1 MSKFSYFPKDKTKT
15 GYGRCEPEDI
25 NMLGNELIN
34 TINSANLTPSMNETD
49 QLAKSISNYVAKGTF
64 CKDITTDYA
73 HINLQIQSPFKA
85 PNTYYDGM
93 IITFLPINI
102 NLANATVNVNGLGEK
117 PIREKIDKEGI
128 AVGVIAQNQYIQLIY
143 NKSLDSFIIFQ
154 TQNQGEDKEGGNLI
168 VGQIISVLCSSS
180 YVPSGCLPCNG
191 TEYNKTSFNDLWTNY
206 LTATTPLLETCTYE
220 EYASDMTT
228 YGQCAKFAI
237 DTQNHKFKVPTIKDG
252 SYITQALSDTEIGKS
267 YNESL
272 PNITGTLAFEWQ
284 PQGNPGVFFQQ
295 TTKGNGEFGSGL
307 RGNNNTGFDASRSSS
322 AYQDGAKVQ
331 GDNVRLRFFVVVANG
346 FINQSQMDWSA
357 WASGLQGKANTD
369 GSNVTFSNLSED
381 AKNNIITMLS
391 PNFQAK
397 ITRSVNTDYT
407 ATQAGWIFGYLNL
420 VPNGTFAYITVDGAD
435 IGSTAQQPDYADGY
449 IPFFVFVPAGKTY
462 VVHSTG
468 DTVAQFYFC
477 PLNY

>member
-34 TINSANLTPSMNETD
+34 TINSANITPSLNETD

-73 HINLQIQSPFKA
+73 HIKLQIQSPFKA

-93 IITFLPINI
+93 IITFLPMNI

-154 TQNQGEDKEGGNLI
+154 TQNQGGDKEGGNLI

-180 YVPSGCLPCNG
+180 YIPFGCLPCNG
-191 TEYNKTSFNDLWTNY
+191 LEYDKTSFKDLWTNY
-206 LTATTPLLETCTYE
+206 LTTITPLLQTCTYE
-220 EYASDMTT
+220 EYASDITT
-228 YGQCAKFAI
+228 YGQCAKFAV
-237 DTQNHKFKVPTIKDG
+237 DTENNKFKVPTIKDG

-284 PQGNPGVFFQQ
+284 KQGNPGAFFQQ
-295 TTKGNGEFGSGL
+295 KTQGSGEFGSGW
-307 RGNNNTGFDASRSSS
+307 RSNNNTGFNASRSSPT
-322 AYQDGAKVQ
+322 YKDNAKVQ

-346 FINQSQMDWSA
+346 KISESQIDWSE
-357 WASGLQGKANTD
+357 LQNKANIS
-369 GSNVTFSNLSED
+369 GNNVKFDNLSDTAKENITTLVGLKKINEFNIED
-381 AKNNIITMLS
+381 GDAEVVIN
-391 PNFQAK
+391 
-397 ITRSVNTDYT
+397 RE
-407 ATQAGWIFGYLNL
+407 
-420 VPNGTFAYITVDGAD
+420 
-435 IGSTAQQPDYADGY
+435 
-449 IPFFVFVPAGKTY
+449 IPLT
-462 VVHSTG
+462 
-468 DTVAQFYFC
+468 
-477 PLNY
+477 